1 MGISKEDDARVPL
14 LFNEPID
21 ANHESW
27 AAAMAKSGQN
37 DPEPLRIRERLSHFN
52 GMLLFV
58 MIYMAFCALN
68 FGYDVGTFGGVQG
81 MQSFTTMFGQRDPNT
96 GLYVLPG
103 WLSSVMTATP
113 FLGKALGCI
122 CAGALAERW
131 GRRAAV
137 LGLCI
142 SSIVGALLQ
151 VSAHSATQFT
161 VGRVI
166 TFTMTGMAIVVVPI
180 YQAETAPKVL
190 RGMFT
195 STIQLMI
202 VLGQL
207 IATLVT
213 YGTQDIP
220 EPRGWQIPVGLQL
233 IIPVVILA
241 FLPLLPESPRWLLS
255 RGRKGDALRSLTKL
269 RGSASEGEVSK
280 EIEAIEYARANEQ
293 QGSWSDVFSDKHRV
307 RTMVAVLVMF
317 GQQITG
323 QAFPSQYGVVFY
335 LSQGFGS
342 QAFLFNVISNI
353 IALAAV
359 VITLF
364 HVDSVGRRPVLL
376 VGGAFM
382 GAFLFILGGMGTL
395 VSSTMNVHER
405 NVIVAS
411 LMMFSFFF
419 NLSWAPI
426 SYVVVSETAALCVKE
441 KTNLL
446 ACVVS
451 VLTTFITSFTCP
463 YLINPQYAGLGSKVG
478 FVYGSFAFAMV
489 GLAYFLIP
497 ELKGRTLEEVDQLF
511 ESKVPLRK
519 FGGVRTMTAEELYQ
533 GDLAPRGRG
542 IGGGKLHDNE
552 R

>member
-1 MGISKEDDARVPL
+1 
-14 LFNEPID
+14 
-21 ANHESW
+21 
-27 AAAMAKSGQN
+27 
-37 DPEPLRIRERLSHFN
+37 
-52 GMLLFV
+52 
-58 MIYMAFCALN
+58 
-68 FGYDVGTFGGVQG
+68 
-81 MQSFTTMFGQRDPNT
+81 MFGQRDPNT

-103 WLSSVMTATP
+103 WLSSVMTAIP

-151 VSAHSATQFT
+151 VSAHSAAQFT
-161 VGRVI
+161 AGRVI

-213 YGTQDIP
+213 YGTRDIP
-220 EPRGWQIPVGLQL
+220 QPRGWQIPVGLQL

-255 RGRKGDALRSLTKL
+255 CGRKAEALRSLRKI
-269 RGSASEGEVSK
+269 RGPASDEEVSK
-280 EIEAIEYARANEQ
+280 EIEAIEYAHTNEK
-293 QGSWSDVFSDKHRV
+293 QGSWSDVFGEKHRV

-342 QAFLFNVISNI
+342 QAFLFNVISDQY
-353 IALAAV
+353 
-359 VITLF
+359 F
-364 HVDSVGRRPVLL
+364 WS
-376 VGGAFM
+376 GAH
-382 GAFLFILGGMGTL
+382 
-395 VSSTMNVHER
+395 SWR

-489 GLAYFLIP
+489 GLAYFLVP
-497 ELKGRTLEEVDQLF
+497 ELKGRTLEEADQLF

-519 FGGVRTMTAEELYQ
+519 FGGVQTMTAEELYQ

-542 IGGGKLHDNE
+542 IGVGKLHDNGSE
-552 R
+552 NDAS

>member
-1 MGISKEDDARVPL
+1 MGISVEDDVRVSL
-14 LFNEPID
+14 LIKQSIRAKHEPR
-21 ANHESW
+21 ATGMAESS
-27 AAAMAKSGQN
+27 KTDSGAI
-37 DPEPLRIRERLSHFN
+37 PIKERLSHFN
-52 GMLLFV
+52 KMLFFV

-81 MQSFTTMFGQRDPNT
+81 MQSFARMFGQRDPKT

-113 FLGKALGCI
+113 FLGKALGCV
-122 CAGALAERW
+122 CAGGIAERW

-142 SSIVGALLQ
+142 SSIIGALLQ
-151 VSAHSATQFT
+151 VSARSAAQFT
-161 VGRVI
+161 IGRSI
-166 TFTMTGMAIVVVPI
+166 TFAMTGMAIVVVPI
-180 YQAETAPKVL
+180 YQAETAPKIL

-213 YGTQDIP
+213 YGTKDIP

-233 IIPVVILA
+233 LIPVLILT
-241 FLPLLPESPRWLLS
+241 FLPLLPESPRWMLS
-255 RGRKGDALRSLTKL
+255 RGRKADAFRSLRKL
-269 RGSASEGEVSK
+269 RGSASDEEVSK
-280 EIEAIEYARANEQ
+280 EIEVIQYAHASEQ
-293 QGSWSDVFSDKHRV
+293 RGSWSDVFSEKHRV

-342 QAFLFNVISNI
+342 QAFLFNIISNMV
-353 IALAAV
+353 ALVAV
-359 VITLF
+359 LVTLF
-364 HVDSVGRRPVLL
+364 YVDSVGRRPVLL

-395 VSSTMNVHER
+395 VDSAMNVHER
-405 NVIVAS
+405 NMIVAS

-451 VLTTFITSFTCP
+451 VLTTFVTSFTCP
-463 YLINPQYAGLGSKVG
+463 YLINPQYADLGSKVG
-478 FVYGSFAFAMV
+478 FVYGSSAFTMV

-511 ESKVPLRK
+511 ESRVPLRR
-519 FGGVRTMTAEELYQ
+519 FGAVRTMTAEELYQ

-542 IGGGKLHDNE
+542 IGSRKPHDNE
-552 R
+552 